1 MNTPMIFVPL
11 FSILAVNIDMGFDES
26 YADYNVLETYLKET
40 GYSYVMEKTDFGP
53 LSHSDFNKKN
63 PCFLCSRLRRK
74 RIFEIAAERGCNKIA
89 FAHHRDDIIETLLI
103 NMFYARE
110 ISTMMPNQEIFG
122 GRLHI
127 IRPLAYLREDL
138 VKKYAKQ
145 RRFPIIEN
153 RCPTSKSSRR
163 FYIKNLLNDLEKDNK
178 DIRDNIFKS
187 MSHVK
192 MDYLLTKAKKIG

>member
-1 MNTPMIFVPL
+1 
-11 FSILAVNIDMGFDES
+11 
-26 YADYNVLETYLKET
+26 
-40 GYSYVMEKTDFGP
+40 
-53 LSHSDFNKKN
+53 
-63 PCFLCSRLRRK
+63 
-74 RIFEIAAERGCNKIA
+74 
-89 FAHHRDDIIETLLI
+89 
-103 NMFYARE
+103 
-110 ISTMMPNQEIFG
+110 
-122 GRLHI
+122 LHI

-163 FYIKNLLNDLEKDNK
+163 LYIKNLLTDLEKDNK